1 MTTAQKTD
9 NLLKGLFAQ
18 KYVEA
23 RLVFTHTP
31 KKNKPVRKHYS
42 PIIKIN

>member
-1 MTTAQKTD
+1 MTSAKKTD

-23 RLVFTHTP
+23 RLLFTHTS
-31 KKNKPVRKHYS
+31 KINKPVRKHYS
-42 PIIKIN
+42 PNKP

>member
-23 RLVFTHTP
+23 RLVFTATQ

-42 PIIKIN
+42 PILKP

>member
-1 MTTAQKTD
+1 MKTPD
-9 NLLKGLFAQ
+9 KINNLLAGLYAQ

-31 KKNKPVRKHYS
+31 KKNKPVRKHYL
-42 PIIKIN
+42 PIIKTN